1 VPDRNRGAPTAQ
13 TKPGICG
20 RMVRLSSENG
30 LSGTDHGRHM
40 TIPTKPFLTIH
51 VAWHP
56 AFGEG
61 QEIARALFEHY
72 RRNLYKNVAGGSGIP
87 VMYRSAVPAGTT
99 VPIDIDLESAEASA
113 VILLVDK
120 NWAESAE
127 WVEWGKRHS
136 DAADGLGLRAFV
148 FPVAIDLS
156 GIEAGVVPEQAVRWD
171 LWAGEQELVKRRRML
186 TALSYEFCRML
197 RHYLERLGRPAV
209 SDDDLENFLKP
220 VQVFVSHSKHD
231 DHGVKIAMK
240 LRTFV
245 QDHGYKP
252 FFDVFD
258 IPIGQR
264 FNRVLLLKVRTSAV
278 IAIHTD
284 SYSTRE
290 WCRKEMIQAKLHDV
304 PVVVADCIDD
314 IDERGFP
321 YMANVPI
328 VRMDPV
334 KMNRI
339 DVIVGRL
346 IDEVLKDFLWRCRVK
361 VFEAGAGT
369 EIAFSPRPP
378 ELIILTALQ
387 DKAPPRTVLV
397 YPDPPIGAE
406 ELELFAKAAPNIRLL
421 SATEFLAGAAA

>member
-1 VPDRNRGAPTAQ
+1 
-13 TKPGICG
+13 
-20 RMVRLSSENG
+20 
-30 LSGTDHGRHM
+30 M

-61 QEIARALFEHY
+61 REIARALFEHY
-72 RRNLYKNVAGGSGIP
+72 RRNLYQNVAGGSGIP
-87 VMYRSAVPAGTT
+87 VMYRSTAPTGAT
-99 VPIDIDLESAEASA
+99 VPIDVDLESAETSA
-113 VILLVDK
+113 VILLIDK
-120 NWAESAE
+120 NWAGSAE
-127 WVEWGKRHS
+127 WIEWGRRLS
-136 DAADGLGLRAFV
+136 DAADALGLRAFV
-148 FPVAIDLS
+148 FPVAIDPS

-171 LWAGEQELVKRRRML
+171 QWVGVEERVKQRRL
-186 TALSYEFCRML
+186 FSALSYEFCRML
-197 RHYLERLGRPAV
+197 RHYLERLARPSV
-209 SDDDLENFLKP
+209 SDDDLEDFLRR

-231 DHGVKIAMK
+231 DHGVKIAK
-240 LRTFV
+240 EFRRFV
-245 QDHGYKP
+245 QDGGYDA

-264 FNRVLLLKVRTSAV
+264 FDRVLLLKVRTGAV

-284 SYSTRE
+284 SYSSRE

-334 KMNRI
+334 KMDRI

-361 VFEAGAGT
+361 VFEAEAGT
-369 EIAFSPRPP
+369 NVAFSPRPP
-378 ELIILTALQ
+378 ELIILTALK
-387 DKAPPRTVLV
+387 DKTPAREVLV

-406 ELELFAKAAPNIRLL
+406 ELELFAKAAPKIRLL
-421 SATEFLAGAAA
+421 SATEFLAGAAT

>member
-1 VPDRNRGAPTAQ
+1 
-13 TKPGICG
+13 
-20 RMVRLSSENG
+20 
-30 LSGTDHGRHM
+30 M

-72 RRNLYKNVAGGSGIP
+72 RRNLYQNVAGGSGIP
-87 VMYRSAVPAGTT
+87 VMYRSAAPTGAT
-99 VPIDIDLESAEASA
+99 VPIDVDLESAETSA
-113 VILLVDK
+113 VILLIDK
-120 NWAESAE
+120 NWANSAE
-127 WVEWGKRHS
+127 WIEWGRRLS
-136 DAADGLGLRAFV
+136 DAADALGFRAFV
-148 FPVAIDLS
+148 FPVAIDPS

-171 LWAGEQELVKRRRML
+171 QWAGLENRVKQRRL
-186 TALSYEFCRML
+186 FSALSYEFCRML
-197 RHYLERLGRPAV
+197 RHYLERLARPSV
-209 SDDDLENFLKP
+209 SDDDLEDFLKR

-231 DHGVKIAMK
+231 DHGVKIAK
-240 LRTFV
+240 EFRRFV
-245 QDHGYKP
+245 QDGGYEA
-252 FFDVFD
+252 FFDVYD

-264 FNRVLLLKVRTSAV
+264 FDRVLLLKVRTGAV

-284 SYSTRE
+284 SYSSRE

-334 KMNRI
+334 KMDRI

-369 EIAFSPRPP
+369 NVAFSARPP
-378 ELIILTALQ
+378 ELIILTALK
-387 DKAPPRTVLV
+387 DKMPAREVLV

-406 ELELFAKAAPNIRLL
+406 ELELFAKAAPKIRLL
-421 SATEFLAGAAA
+421 SATEFLAGAPT

>member
-1 VPDRNRGAPTAQ
+1 
-13 TKPGICG
+13 
-20 RMVRLSSENG
+20 
-30 LSGTDHGRHM
+30 M

-72 RRNLYKNVAGGSGIP
+72 RRNLYQNVAGGSGIP
-87 VMYRSAVPAGTT
+87 VMYRSAAPAGTT
-99 VPIDIDLESAEASA
+99 VPIDIDLESAETSA

-136 DAADGLGLRAFV
+136 DAADGLGLRAFI
-148 FPVAIDLS
+148 FPVAIDPS
-156 GIEAGVVPEQAVRWD
+156 GIKAGVVPEQAVRWD
-171 LWAGEQELVKRRRML
+171 LWAGEDERVKRRRMF

-197 RHYLERLGRPAV
+197 RHYLERLTRPAV
-209 SDDDLENFLKP
+209 SDDDLENFLRR

-231 DHGVKIAMK
+231 DHGVKIAK
-240 LRTFV
+240 EFRRFV
-245 QDHGYKP
+245 QDGGYDS

-264 FNRVLLLKVRTSAV
+264 FDRVLLLKVRTSAV

-284 SYSTRE
+284 SYSSRE

-334 KMNRI
+334 KMDRI

-369 EIAFSPRPP
+369 NVAFSPRPP
-378 ELIILTALQ
+378 ELIILTALK
-387 DKAPPRTVLV
+387 DKTPAREVLV

-406 ELELFAKAAPNIRLL
+406 ELDLFAKAAPKIRLL
-421 SATEFLAGAAA
+421 SATEFLAGAAT